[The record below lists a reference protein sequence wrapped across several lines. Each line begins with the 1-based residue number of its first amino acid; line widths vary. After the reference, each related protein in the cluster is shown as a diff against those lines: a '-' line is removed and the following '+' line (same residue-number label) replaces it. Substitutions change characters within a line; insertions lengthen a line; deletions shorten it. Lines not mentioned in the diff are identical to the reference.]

1 MAAGD
6 IRQGNFSRK
15 QSDGITT
22 IAALIGGTSYLLL
35 KIRAGGVILIG
46 NANIDPAGGADTQK
60 GYRLTPGEEFS
71 IDDGGNT
78 ASTLIDPTKINIFA
92 AEGGKQVSINIFAID
107 DA

>member
-6 IRQGNFSRK
+6 VRQGNFSRR

-22 IAALIGGTSYLLL
+22 VAALIGGTSYLLL
-35 KIRAGGVILIG
+35 KIRAGGCILVG
-46 NANIDPAGGADTQK
+46 NNTIDPNGAGDTNK
-60 GYRLTPGEEFS
+60 GYRLNPGEEFHL
-71 IDDGGNT
+71 DDGGNT

-92 AEGGKQVSINIFAID
+92 AEGAKQVSINIFAID